1 MPVTQMW
8 SAGVRGCSALGQS
21 DPTLPPRQLH
31 TRLLKMLACR
41 LPPCFL
47 SWYFHSPCT
56 EARFG
61 SKLSKQPKHPQGA
74 PTWPANSVRTVV
86 SAITVGSTPPPAMA
100 PPPVMRQPFCWQTQL
115 PPSAVGAQIRLSGQS
130 PAQVGASLFSH
141 GVTQAQCPSA
151 VGAQILFE

>member
-21 DPTLPPRQLH
+21 DPTVPPRQLH

-47 SWYFHSPCT
+47 RLYFHSPCT

-61 SKLSKQPKHPQGA
+61 SKLSKQPKQPQGA
-74 PTWPANSVRTVV
+74 PTCPANCTSLEFP
-86 SAITVGSTPPPAMA
+86 IPFMA
-100 PPPVMRQPFCWQTQL
+100 PPPVMRQPAVRQTQ
-115 PPSAVGAQIRLSGQS
+115 PGSPTGTQIWSSGQV
-130 PAQVGASLFSH
+130 PLQAGPLASQ
-141 GVTQAQCPSA
+141 G
-151 VGAQILFE
+151 GG

>member
-21 DPTLPPRQLH
+21 DPTVPPRQLH

-47 SWYFHSPCT
+47 SLYFHSPCT

-74 PTWPANSVRTVV
+74 PTCPANSVSTVV
-86 SAITVGSTPPPAMA
+86 SAAEPALVA
-100 PPPVMRQPFCWQTQL
+100 GAVVRRRGCQREL
-115 PPSAVGAQIRLSGQS
+115 PLPAGGGATWWGWGQRPLHVGA
-130 PAQVGASLFSH
+130 VVVSH
-141 GVTQAQCPSA
+141 G
-151 VGAQILFE
+151 G